1 MKKGFFCGKMV
12 KVEGGFSV
20 IFWIMLAL
28 AVFANALKGYC
39 SKKLSGATQSLYD
52 NVVINFYRAILCS
65 IIGLF
70 ILVLSHK
77 SFALTGREL
86 FFCAVSGISMTA
98 FQMAWLMSLKK
109 GAYMMVSAFSSA
121 SFIIPCIVGF
131 TVLGDEISW
140 QKLLAIASISTA
152 IFFLCRYNNKTKTKL
167 TAVAFVFLV
176 LVSASQGVNQIFQ
189 KLYNN
194 LIAVKG
200 SQSSLMA
207 YTFYTF
213 LVSSLVT
220 LVMWA
225 VLFFKEREKRLPR
238 YGAKNWLLICVSS
251 AGIYAASYF
260 QTFAAKGIDASV
272 MYPILNGL
280 SLCAG
285 TTMSI
290 VIFGEKPKKESVIG
304 ILLVLAALMLN
315 TLF

>member
-1 MKKGFFCGKMV
+1 MV
-12 KVEGGFSV
+12 KVEGVFFV
-20 IFWIMLAL
+20 IFWIMLIL
-28 AVFANALKGYC
+28 AVFANALKGFC
-39 SKKLSGATQSLYD
+39 SKKLSGVAHSLYD
-52 NVVINFYRAILCS
+52 NVVINFFRAALCS
-65 IIGLF
+65 IIGFF
-70 ILVLSHK
+70 ILILSNQ

-86 FFCAVSGISMTA
+86 LFCAVSGLSMTV
-98 FQMAWLMSLKK
+98 FQLAWLLSLKN

-131 TVLGDEISW
+131 TMLGDEITW

-167 TAVAFVFLV
+167 TAIAFVFLV

-194 LIAVKG
+194 LISETS

-213 LVSSLVT
+213 AVSSVIT

-225 VLFFKEREKRLPR
+225 FLFAREKEKRAPR
-238 YGAKNWLLICVSS
+238 YSAKSWILIGIS
-251 AGIYAASYF
+251 AVGIYAASYF

>member
-1 MKKGFFCGKMV
+1 
-12 KVEGGFSV
+12 
-20 IFWIMLAL
+20 MLAL
-28 AVFANALKGYC
+28 AVFANLLKAYC
-39 SKKLSGATQSLYD
+39 SKKLSGAVGGLYD
-52 NVVINFYRAILCS
+52 NVVINFYRAVLCS

-77 SFALTGREL
+77 SFALTGKEL
-86 FFCAVSGISMTA
+86 LFCIVSGVSMTA
-98 FQMAWLMSLKK
+98 FQMAWLLSLKN

-131 TVLGDEISW
+131 TLLGDEITW

-176 LVSASQGVNQIFQ
+176 LVGASQGVNQIFQ
-189 KLYNN
+189 KLFNN
-194 LIAVKG
+194 LIAGTG

-213 LVSSLVT
+213 FVSSLIN

-225 VLFFKEREKRLPR
+225 LLFFKEKSKSLPR
-238 YGAKNWLLICVSS
+238 YGAKNWFLICISS

-260 QTFAAKGIDASV
+260 QTFAAKGIDASA
-272 MYPILNGL
+272 MYPVLNGL
-280 SLCAG
+280 SLCGGVA
-285 TTMSI
+285 MSI